1 MVNLPAQDLQDVLDI
16 SHRALEC
23 EGMEELLQESL
34 ASMERAIGA
43 RSSVYGHV
51 RLGRQRMM
59 VSEGTERGVPRGA
72 MAEWCAQYHT
82 QDPFMQRYLETLS
95 TAPRNVIV
103 SSEVIAH
110 REYVST
116 RFYNEFMKPQSIYHV
131 MIIGLKPRGRA
142 PFGFIGLHR
151 SLSERAFSAAE
162 VAKADLLAPCL
173 RGAVERIRG
182 LALENQRHGA
192 DEPGRE
198 SFPRPAENGELL
210 QRMLAFGL
218 SPRERDVVTLVYQG
232 LSSTQI
238 ASRLHISV
246 RTVDNHLRSVFEK
259 TDVHNRTALVYRLT
273 CTAT

>member
-1 MVNLPAQDLQDVLDI
+1 MVNLPAQDLQDVVDI
-16 SHRALEC
+16 SHRALAC
-23 EGMEELLQESL
+23 EGMDELLQESL
-34 ASMERAIGA
+34 AAMERAIGA

-51 RLGRQRMM
+51 RLGRRHIR

-116 RFYNEFMKPQSIYHV
+116 RFYNEFMKPQSVYHV
-131 MIIGLKPRGRA
+131 MIIGLKPRGRP

-151 SLSERAFSAAE
+151 SLSDRAFSASE

-173 RGAVERIRG
+173 RGAVERIQGRK
-182 LALENQRHGA
+182 LADRAQELNAPRS
-192 DEPGRE
+192 EP
-198 SFPRPAENGELL
+198 PARLVGEEELSR
-210 QRMLAFGL
+210 RMLVFGL
-218 SPRERDVVTLVYQG
+218 SPREQDVVALVYQG

-259 TDVHNRTALVYRLT
+259 TGVHNRTALVYRLT
-273 CTAT
+273 CSAT